1 MKRRIFFLF
10 LTLCIA
16 VTLLSAAL
24 PVSAAVAYL
33 PGVTEEMT
41 YPEFWASRMADPD
54 ALLSTPEEIARINAA
69 ALTTQGTNMHDLL
82 SLSSSFDGTAWCDTL
97 AKGARADAEYFL
109 GWTYDENGKPFTQE
123 AFDAIIANCADP
135 NAREDMPVRL
145 GVAVNRA
152 LLMVF
157 PYDGQILDDPSDPD
171 FDYQGLVGIRVNEPV
186 AAFTNSA
193 DGKYCQV
200 YTSCCSGWVRKEDI
214 AFCSSRE
221 EWLSAWDIPA
231 EKRLVFWGD
240 KLYTDYSRSAPET
253 AGRLITM
260 GTVLE
265 RMEIDDPDA
274 LVINRLPV
282 HNYAVYLPV
291 RNEDGSYGKTPAL
304 LNAREKLS
312 EDYLPLTG
320 ENLTQVALASL
331 GDAYGW
337 GATLNNEDCTSLN
350 RNIYACFGLDLPRN
364 GNWQW
369 PLSMPKADVTDM
381 PLEEKEALL
390 EGLPFG
396 TLLDFPGHQ
405 MMYLGKVN
413 GSYFCMSTVSSM
425 MSPFTGGR
433 QRSRTVQINDL
444 DIKRGSG
451 LTWLEAVNH
460 ISIPWTYLPEG
471 EESPLFSSFSPA
483 PAPASDPD
491 PAPSSAWY
499 DEGVAWCLEK
509 GLMDPLAD
517 GDFRPEEPA
526 TRAQTVEALWR
537 SAGRPGPGEGIQGFM
552 DVPPGASYEKAVLWA
567 REQGVIQ
574 GNGND
579 DFIPEG
585 ILTREQLAVMLF
597 RVLVKD
603 DQGGAMG
610 LAGYAD
616 SMEISSWAWDAM
628 GWAVRSG
635 LFIGTDSGEL
645 RPKDPLTRGALAVL
659 LQRASG
665 LPGAED

>member
-1 MKRRIFFLF
+1 MKRRVFALF

-16 VTLLSAAL
+16 GGFLSAAL
-24 PVSAAVAYL
+24 PASAAVAYL

-41 YPEFWASRMADPD
+41 DPAFWAERMADPE

-69 ALTTQGTNMHDLL
+69 ALTTEGTNMHDLR
-82 SLSSSFDGTAWCDTL
+82 SLPDFFDGVARCESL
-97 AKGARADAEYFL
+97 AEGAAADAEYYL
-109 GWTYDENGKPFTQE
+109 GWTYDETGKALEWEDFE
-123 AFDAIIANCADP
+123 KIIANCADP
-135 NAREDMPVRL
+135 NASERMPVRF

-157 PYDGQILDDPSDPD
+157 PYDGQILDDPTDPD

-186 AAFTNSA
+186 AAFTKSA
-193 DGKYCQV
+193 DGRYYQV
-200 YTSCCSGWVRKEDI
+200 FTSCCSGWVRAEDI
-214 AFCSSRE
+214 AFCASRE
-221 EWLSAWDIPA
+221 EWLSAWDLPA

-253 AGRLITM
+253 AGRLLTM

-265 RMEIDDPDA
+265 RIPVNDPDA

-320 ENLTQVALASL
+320 GNLARVALASL

-350 RNIYACFGLDLPRN
+350 RNIFSCFGLDLPRN

-369 PLSMPKADVTDM
+369 PLSMPKMDVEDM
-381 PLEEKEALL
+381 PAEEKGALL
-390 EGLPFG
+390 DGLPFG
-396 TLLDFPGHQ
+396 ALLDFPGHQ
-405 MMYLGKVN
+405 MMYLGKVD
-413 GSYFCMSTVSSM
+413 GEYFCMSTVSSM
-425 MSPFTGGR
+425 MSPYSGNR

-444 DIKRGSG
+444 NIKRGNG
-451 LTWLEAVNH
+451 LTWLQAINH
-460 ISIPWTYLPEG
+460 IHIPWTYLPEG
-471 EESPLFSSFSPA
+471 EESPLFPA
-483 PAPASDPD
+483 PAR
-491 PAPSSAWY
+491 AWY
-499 DEGVAWCLEK
+499 QDGVDWCLEK
-509 GLMDPLAD
+509 DLMDPLD
-517 GDFRPEEPA
+517 NGDFRPEETA

-537 SAGRPGPGEGIQGFM
+537 AAGRPEPEAASPGFI
-552 DVPPGASYEKAVLWA
+552 DVESGASYEKAVCWA
-567 REQGVIQ
+567 REQGIVL
-574 GNGND
+574 GD
-579 DFIPEG
+579 DRSAFMPEG
-585 ILTREQLAVMLF
+585 TLTREQLAVMFF
-597 RVLVKD
+597 RAMVKE

-616 SMEISSWAWDAM
+616 SAEISDWAYSAM

-635 LFIGTDSGEL
+635 LVNGTGEGRL
-645 RPKDPLTRGALAVL
+645 SPQGPVTRGTLAVI
-659 LQRASG
+659 LQRAAA
-665 LPGAED
+665 LPATGEG